1 MESIWT
7 AETKIR
13 EREALPRDM
22 EVDAVVIGAGM
33 AGVLSAYYLHKE
45 GVRTVVLEADRIG
58 SGQTKNTTAK
68 ITSQHGLLYDR
79 IIQTMGT
86 RKAFAY
92 AWANEEA
99 IDEYE
104 RLILEK
110 GIDCDLPGVRHTCIR
125 VPRRI
130 RCGGRL
136 LRRQKPVSTLLL
148 RRNASC
154 LLRWPVRCALRSRR
168 VLIR

>member
-13 EREALPRDM
+13 EREALPGDM

-68 ITSQHGLLYDR
+68 ITSQHGILYDR

-110 GIDCDLPGVRHTCIR
+110 GIDCDFT
-125 VPRRI
+125 
-130 RCGGRL
+130 RC
-136 LRRQKPVSTLLL
+136 PS
-148 RRNASC
+148 
-154 LLRWPVRCALRSRR
+154 
-168 VLIR
+168 

>member
-13 EREALPRDM
+13 EREALPGDM

-110 GIDCDLPGVRHTCIR
+110 GIDCDFT
-125 VPRRI
+125 
-130 RCGGRL
+130 RCPSYLYSRTKENP

-154 LLRWPVRCALRSRR
+154 LLRWPVQFGLRSRR